1 MLEGVLEVLNTLAI
15 ILVVI
20 GNFIGAFGSV
30 FLKKGAKNF
39 NFNILK
45 QLRNKYLIF
54 GVLLFVLSSVAY
66 IYALSMER
74 LSVLYPVT
82 SFTYILVALFSV
94 WLLKEKMNKYK
105 WLGIILIILGI
116 IFVGYFS
123 G

>member
-1 MLEGVLEVLNTLAI
+1 MLNTLAI

-30 FLKKGAKNF
+30 FMKKGAKAF
-39 NFNILK
+39 NFNILN
-45 QLRNKYLIF
+45 QLKNKYLIL

-66 IYALSMER
+66 IYALTMER

-105 WLGIILIILGI
+105 WLGILLIILGI
-116 IFVGYFS
+116 ILVGYFA